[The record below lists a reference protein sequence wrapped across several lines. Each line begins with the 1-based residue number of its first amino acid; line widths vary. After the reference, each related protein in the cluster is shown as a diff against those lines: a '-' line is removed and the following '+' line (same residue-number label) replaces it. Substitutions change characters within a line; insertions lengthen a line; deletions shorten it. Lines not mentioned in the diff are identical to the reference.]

1 MRFFPSPI
9 ALLSIARFLY
19 RITPSKAIRSLAVLD
34 TSDLIIKTLG
44 TRTYFTAI
52 NDNLGIAMLNLS
64 HRGNNCGRTS
74 PKALFHCPGLSRLNN
89 LVNGYASL

>member
-64 HRGNNCGRTS
+64 HREITAARTQS
-74 PKALFHCPGLSRLNN
+74 QSTLSLPRT
-89 LVNGYASL
+89 